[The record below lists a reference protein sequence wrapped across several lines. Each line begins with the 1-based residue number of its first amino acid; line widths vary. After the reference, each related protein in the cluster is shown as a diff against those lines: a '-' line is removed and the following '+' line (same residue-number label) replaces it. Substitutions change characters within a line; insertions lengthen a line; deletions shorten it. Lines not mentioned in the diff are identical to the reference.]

1 LKLKEKKKEVEIRMV
16 VHLLPECEGVLPSQK
31 WRWENVK
38 NKKKQTY
45 SGMMVEVISSNSI
58 DLHI

>member
-38 NKKKQTY
+38 NKKKTNLFRY
-45 SGMMVEVISSNSI
+45 DGRSDI
-58 DLHI
+58 L